1 MKQQFSITVRGKR
14 ATYAFTFTGDPAH
27 LEGWRADGLEV
38 DQIVNTVPLWAQR
51 LGLTRPWCFV
61 QDVWQWL
68 RVW

>member
-1 MKQQFSITVRGKR
+1 MKQNFSITVRGKR

-38 DQIVNTVPLWAQR
+38 DQVLNTVPVWAVS
-51 LGLTRPWCFV
+51 LGLTRPWCWA
-61 QDVWQWL
+61 QDALQWL